1 MLNAHLANRDW
12 VVGDRLT
19 IADLS
24 LAGYLFW
31 PDEIGVD
38 WAAYPA
44 IAAWLARI
52 QGQPGW
58 VHPYRLMPGHPLPA
72 AA

>member
-1 MLNAHLANRDW
+1 MAEYTLLCFAQSGNAYKPALASAR
-12 VVGDRLT
+12 
-19 IADLS
+19 
-24 LAGYLFW
+24 AGCLFR

-44 IAAWLARI
+44 IASWLARI
-52 QGQPGW
+52 EGRPGW

-72 AA
+72 TA